1 MSNLMDYFYLEVFE
15 RFTKKW
21 VHSKPNIM
29 EFNQFLDDIY
39 GLDFA
44 KSVPDLV
51 NNLKARA

>member
-1 MSNLMDYFYLEVFE
+1 MDYFYLEVFE